1 MCGVTGWVA
10 ARGWPEAG
18 QKILKTM
25 TDRLVHRGPDAE
37 GMVVDSERAVG
48 LGHRRLSIRDLSEA
62 GAQPMESAC
71 GRWLIAYNG
80 ELYNDDDFRPL
91 LEDVGVKLRGH
102 SDTEVLVNLLA
113 LKGPAIIPQLKG
125 MFAFVALDRKE
136 DRLVVSRDR
145 MGRKPLWHTRLDDG
159 SWLFASEGKALL
171 AHPEVRAELDPQ
183 SLYDYLSFAVAPAPR
198 TLFKGL
204 SKVPAGTY
212 GVMSLSDREM
222 KWTRYWSPGSAF
234 AQPRLRL
241 SDQEASHAL
250 MAALKTATE
259 RRMVSDVPF
268 GAYLSGGIDS
278 STNVALMAQALDQPV
293 STFSVAVDGPSEADE
308 REPARQVAEA
318 FGANHH
324 ELLLDADAFMDRID
338 GVLNAQDE
346 PLADSVC
353 VPLLAL
359 AHFNRQAG
367 VTVVQVGEGADELL
381 FGYPLYRRFAQA
393 MPFWKRLQV
402 PFGWIPIP
410 TVADHP
416 LVEALQYRWQA
427 GQPAFWGGNIGLTT
441 PQKHEMLRPEF
452 QSRPSGELIREIL
465 RQEGVARGSAH
476 EQILAVELRLRLP
489 ELLLQ
494 RVDRMTMDASVEARV
509 PFLDEDVVDLCLRL
523 PLSQKIRGSKGKWI
537 LRKAVRGSIP
547 DFVLDRPKVGFCGS
561 ARTMLQERTRQR
573 MSQQLA
579 ESRLLKEILEPSAH
593 QRLQQDATEASDREN
608 PGLWALYNLAQWG
621 DRWL

>member
-1 MCGVTGWVA
+1 MCGVVGWIA
-10 ARGWPEAG
+10 ARGWDDSKDA
-18 QKILKTM
+18 ILKAM
-25 TDRLVHRGPDAE
+25 TDSLVHRGPDGE
-37 GMVVDSERAVG
+37 GQQVDRQRAVG

-80 ELYNDDDFRPL
+80 ELYNDDDFRDL
-91 LEDVGVKLRGH
+91 LVDAGIKLRGH

-113 LKGPAIIPQLKG
+113 LEGPSIIPRLKG
-125 MFAFVALDRKE
+125 MFAFVALDRE
-136 DRLVVSRDR
+136 EQRVIVARDQ
-145 MGRKPLWHTRLDDG
+145 MGRKPLWYARLDDG
-159 SWLFASEGKALL
+159 SWLFASEGKALFK
-171 AHPEVRAELDPQ
+171 HPGLSPRLEAQ
-183 SLYDYLSFAVAPAPR
+183 SLYDYLSFAVCPAPQ
-198 TLFKGL
+198 TLFQGCF
-204 SKVPAGTY
+204 KVPAGTY
-212 GVMSLSDREM
+212 GVLKLDDLNMR
-222 KWTRYWSPGSAF
+222 WQRYWSPGTAF
-234 AQPRLRL
+234 AKPRHRL
-241 SDQEASHAL
+241 FDQEASEAL
-250 MAALKTATE
+250 LAALKTATE

-278 STNVALMAQALDQPV
+278 STNVALMAQALDRPV
-293 STFSVAVDGPSEADE
+293 DTFSVAVEGPAEADE
-308 REPARQVAEA
+308 REPARRVAA
-318 FGANHH
+318 TLSARHH

-338 GVLNAQDE
+338 GVLAAQDE

-393 MPFWKRLQV
+393 MPFWRRLQV
-402 PFGWIPIP
+402 PFGFIPIP
-410 TVADHP
+410 KIADHP

-441 PQKHEMLRPEF
+441 PQKHALLRPEY
-452 QSRPSGELIREIL
+452 QSRPSGEVIRQIIRE
-465 RQEGVARGSAH
+465 EGVERGSAH

-523 PLSQKIRGSKGKWI
+523 PLSKKMRAGKGKWI
-537 LRKAVRGSIP
+537 LRKAVTGLIP
-547 DFVLDRPKVGFCGS
+547 DFVLERKKVGFCGS
-561 ARTMLQERTRQR
+561 ARTMLQQRTRAR
-573 MSQQLA
+573 MSEQLA
-579 ESRLLKEILEPSAH
+579 SSRLLKEILTKEGH
-593 QRLQQDATEASDREN
+593 QQLQRDALEASDREN
-608 PGLWALYNLAQWG
+608 PGLWTLYNLAQWG